1 MVVMMR
7 NLSLPSFLSLQFY
20 ILSILMYLYFIITKQ
35 FNLQF
40 NQFKPLLDILYI
52 FTEKYQPSGAG
63 GTPSPPATPHRLP
76 VGTKMAD
83 GVWKGV
89 YP

>member
-20 ILSILMYLYFIITKQ
+20 ILSILMYLYSIITKQ

-52 FTEKYQPSGAG
+52 FTENILILIKTRYSVLLH
-63 GTPSPPATPHRLP
+63 SIFI
-76 VGTKMAD
+76 K
-83 GVWKGV
+83 WKV
-89 YP
+89 KEQAWAE